1 MIQWLERVPLS
12 QVCET
17 CEEADCD
24 VCEHGLERWYLSPE
38 DELALKA
45 KMLDKSIARAQRRRN
60 DLRKKVRNYG
70 TERRTDSGCKS
81 GNGV

>member
-1 MIQWLERVPLS
+1 MIQWLEKVPLP

-24 VCEHGLERWYLSPE
+24 VCEHALERWYLSPE

-45 KMLDKSIARAQRRRN
+45 KLLDKSIARALQKRN
-60 DLRKKVRNYG
+60 DLNKESEIIWN
-70 TERRTDSGCKS
+70 
-81 GNGV
+81 

>member
-1 MIQWLERVPLS
+1 MIEWLKRVPLP

-17 CEEADCD
+17 CEDADCD

-45 KMLDKSIARAQRRRN
+45 KMLDKSIARALRKRN
-60 DLRKKVRNYG
+60 DFSKESEKLWN
-70 TERRTDSGCKS
+70 
-81 GNGV
+81 